1 MSRKSFNPHD
11 CIAALNT
18 VKTAMQLEGKPFT
31 KEKILT
37 NLKNCGIP
45 TSNEFWSAFRKSGL
59 LQEVSRGQ
67 FMWMH
72 QEPIFEGELAKI
84 KAKCRELR
92 NKYKKNIPK
101 NTAASTLPTHEEA
114 KNDLP
119 ENDPKAMTQFAI
131 DFLKEQGYLIF
142 APTCIKYTQV

>member
-31 KEKILT
+31 KEKMLT
-37 NLKNCGIP
+37 NLKNCGLP

-67 FMWMH
+67 FMWMR
-72 QEPIFEGELAKI
+72 QEPIFEGELARI

-92 NKYKKNIPK
+92 NRYKKATP
-101 NTAASTLPTHEEA
+101 TAVSTLPVREEV
-114 KNDLP
+114 KNDIP

-142 APTCIKYTQV
+142 APTRIEYTPV

>member
-37 NLKNCGIP
+37 NLKNCGLP

-92 NKYKKNIPK
+92 NRYKQATP
-101 NTAASTLPTHEEA
+101 TAASTLPTQEV
-114 KNDLP
+114 KNDIP

-142 APTCIKYTQV
+142 APTRIEYTQV

>member
-1 MSRKSFNPHD
+1 MLFRSL
-11 CIAALNT
+11 A
-18 VKTAMQLEGKPFT
+18 
-31 KEKILT
+31 
-37 NLKNCGIP
+37 NLKNCGIS

-67 FMWMH
+67 FMWMY

-92 NKYKKNIPK
+92 NRYKKATPK
-101 NTAASTLPTHEEA
+101 DTAASTLPKHEEA
-114 KNDLP
+114 KNDIP

-131 DFLKEQGYLIF
+131 DLLKEQGYLIF
-142 APTCIKYTQV
+142 APTRIEYTQV

>member
-31 KEKILT
+31 KDKILT
-37 NLKNCGIP
+37 NLKNCGLP
-45 TSNEFWSAFRKSGL
+45 TNTKFWSTFRKSGL
-59 LQEVSRGQ
+59 LQEVSKGQ

-84 KAKCRELR
+84 KTKYQDLR
-92 NKYKKNIPK
+92 YKKPK
-101 NTAASTLPTHEEA
+101 EASTINEPT
-114 KNDLP
+114 KDVP
-119 ENDPKAMTQFAI
+119 DIQSAI
-131 DFLKEQGYLIF
+131 DLLKENGYLIF
-142 APTCIKYTQV
+142 APKYVQV